1 MKRIFDILISIVAI
15 LLTSPVLLIVALLV
29 FISDFGP
36 IIYRQRRVGY
46 LGHQFDIYKF
56 RSMVV
61 NADQIGGYST
71 QHNDF
76 RVTSIGRFIRRMS
89 LDELPQLFNV
99 LLGSMSIVG
108 PRPDV
113 IDQKSIYTNSEWD
126 LRTSVK
132 PGITGLAQATLRSN
146 ATIQERKDLYIF
158 YIQNQSLL
166 FDLKIILMTFRQ
178 IINKGGN

>member
-146 ATIQERKDLYIF
+146 ATIQERKDLDIF

>member
-76 RVTSIGRFIRRMS
+76 RVTTIGRFIRRMS

-99 LLGSMSIVG
+99 LLGSMSVVG

-113 IDQKSIYTNSEWD
+113 IDQKSIYTNGEWD

-146 ATIQERKDLYIF
+146 ATIQERKDLDIF